1 MSLGEMIRAK
11 REEYEMTQQ
20 ELADILHVT
29 RQTVSRWESGS
40 RVPDLILSK
49 KIADTFSISLDEL
62 VSNSDVDSYIPRKN
76 TTPNTR
82 KILAAIFVLVLS
94 VWFMVYGFASNATIL
109 GVISMILVFAACFMF
124 VFSYFSAPTNE
135 NDNN

>member
-1 MSLGEMIRAK
+1 MSLGEMIRVK

-29 RQTVSRWESGS
+29 RQTLSRWESGS

-49 KIADTFSISLDEL
+49 KIADSFGISLDEL
-62 VSNSDVDSYIPRKN
+62 VSNSDVDSYVPRKN
-76 TTPNTR
+76 ATPDTR

-94 VWFMVYGFASNATIL
+94 VWFMVYGFASNATIF

-124 VFSYFSAPTNE
+124 VFSYFSTPTNE